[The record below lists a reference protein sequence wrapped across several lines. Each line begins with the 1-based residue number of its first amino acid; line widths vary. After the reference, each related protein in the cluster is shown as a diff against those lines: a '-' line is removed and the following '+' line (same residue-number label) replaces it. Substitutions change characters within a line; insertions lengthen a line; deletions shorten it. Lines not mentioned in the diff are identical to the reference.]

1 VKPYHRD
8 EQTENPAQDSVDPGE
23 HPKDPSP
30 LATNEP
36 PRRRGRP
43 RGSKN
48 KPKVYVQYTAR
59 PVGLYANYVTRKEQE
74 ALELAR
80 KLRREGVITTPGA
93 PFEASTKAEIE
104 QLIKA
109 GVFEFV
115 RFGREVQSGQLF
127 KARIV
132 NEIKGQNAKPYEKS
146 RLVVQGYNDSG
157 KETVLTQ
164 SPTIQR
170 CSQRLILALAPSL
183 IRAGDHILTGRDI
196 TQAYPQSETDLQ
208 RAIYARL
215 PESLEQS
222 YPEGTVMR
230 IIKPLYGIA
239 ESGVHWYATY
249 HKHFT
254 TRMKMM
260 TSSYDPCLLIAGSD
274 ALGFGLI
281 GMQTDDTLG
290 LFDEALAAEEE
301 HQLAEAKFKA
311 KARIQLAEGTDLE
324 FNGGRISLH
333 GTTIKFVQ
341 KGQANALQIATR
353 DPNAESYKS
362 QRARGAWIAS
372 IAQPEASYDLSVA
385 AQTQQNPSEE
395 DINKL
400 NKRLTWQMEHHD
412 RGLNF
417 IPLNL
422 HNLKLY
428 IFTDGSLA
436 NNRDMSSQIGFVI
449 VLGTETKVEGQEPA
463 FKLVGNILH
472 WSSTKCKRVTRS
484 SLASEVYG
492 MVAGFDVGITIAS
505 TLRMI
510 TSKLSLPEIPLV
522 ICTDSLS
529 LYECLVKLGTTAEKR
544 LMIDVMALRQSY
556 ERREIAETR
565 WIHGDDNPAD
575 ALTKVKPNT
584 ALSKLVE
591 SNELRVRVQGD
602 VKRPPKTGEAQ

>member
-1 VKPYHRD
+1 
-8 EQTENPAQDSVDPGE
+8 
-23 HPKDPSP
+23 
-30 LATNEP
+30 
-36 PRRRGRP
+36 
-43 RGSKN
+43 
-48 KPKVYVQYTAR
+48 
-59 PVGLYANYVTRKEQE
+59 
-74 ALELAR
+74 
-80 KLRREGVITTPGA
+80 
-93 PFEASTKAEIE
+93 
-104 QLIKA
+104 
-109 GVFEFV
+109 
-115 RFGREVQSGQLF
+115 
-127 KARIV
+127 
-132 NEIKGQNAKPYEKS
+132 
-146 RLVVQGYNDSG
+146 
-157 KETVLTQ
+157 
-164 SPTIQR
+164 
-170 CSQRLILALAPSL
+170 
-183 IRAGDHILTGRDI
+183 
-196 TQAYPQSETDLQ
+196 
-208 RAIYARL
+208 
-215 PESLEQS
+215 
-222 YPEGTVMR
+222 MR

-341 KGQANALQIATR
+341 KGQANALQIATS

-492 MVAGFDVGITIAS
+492 MVAGFDIGVTIAS

-575 ALTKVKPNT
+575 ALTKVKPNL